1 MIGYMLRLDNSV
13 KDDNGEPTM
22 SPMKS
27 DGALKFSVMKSVPLL
42 SYWFF
47 YFVYKVRVMMSLTF
61 KGLFETIL
69 NVQTAKELDALL
81 GTRVVIWAL
90 HFNPVE
96 LLISCKIEKLAFSIS
111 KARTG
116 QSACCLSS
124 FFQQQMIF
132 PSICPV
138 EDMKKTF
145 RNKCISDAD
154 VLSFCDCPESY
165 LKRKNMWEQL
175 KSGKLHT
182 IVCTWN
188 NYVWLCILS

>member
-81 GTRVVIWAL
+81 GTRVVI
-90 HFNPVE
+90 
-96 LLISCKIEKLAFSIS
+96 
-111 KARTG
+111 
-116 QSACCLSS
+116 
-124 FFQQQMIF
+124 
-132 PSICPV
+132 
-138 EDMKKTF
+138 
-145 RNKCISDAD
+145 
-154 VLSFCDCPESY
+154 
-165 LKRKNMWEQL
+165 
-175 KSGKLHT
+175 
-182 IVCTWN
+182 
-188 NYVWLCILS
+188 